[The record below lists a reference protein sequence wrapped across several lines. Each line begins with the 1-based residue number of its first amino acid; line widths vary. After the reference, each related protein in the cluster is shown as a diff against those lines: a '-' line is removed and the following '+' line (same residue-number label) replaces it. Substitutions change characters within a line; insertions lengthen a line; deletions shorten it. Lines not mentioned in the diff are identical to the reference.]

1 MKHWRILNRG
11 MTLSDNNLSI
21 YLAEKRL
28 QRGKDQNKDLF
39 FGKRPN
45 TDDENSGE
53 DSDKKSN
60 QNIFWR

>member
-1 MKHWRILNRG
+1 